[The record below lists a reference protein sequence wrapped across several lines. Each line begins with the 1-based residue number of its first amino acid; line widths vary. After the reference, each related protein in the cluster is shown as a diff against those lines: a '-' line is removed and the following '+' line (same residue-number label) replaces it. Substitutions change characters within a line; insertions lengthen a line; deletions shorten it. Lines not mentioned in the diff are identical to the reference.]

1 MDKEQSKTNKFRELR
16 LKAEEKLEN
25 TFNEQG
31 KVPDQD
37 DLLSIKE
44 LIHELQVHQSELEM
58 QNDELQ
64 NTKEKL
70 KQSEKRYEDL
80 YNSIPVSYL
89 TLNKYGNILDCNA
102 TAIQKLNTNRG
113 YLINKS
119 FYDFISTQ
127 DKDKLYLHLIEVLK
141 KSGQDQ
147 CELQIHLIPDHS
159 NENAAITEN
168 PVEPFTVLL
177 DSKVFT
183 DKDGKAICRTVLN
196 NITDRKE
203 MEHELKTAKE
213 KAEEND
219 VLKSAFLANLSHEIR
234 SPMNG
239 ILGFTDWLI
248 RAEISSEEKDQYI
261 DMIHKSGK
269 RLMNTV
275 DDIIAISKIETG
287 TLKLES
293 RETDLNK
300 KLSELTQFF
309 RPEAEKKGLQL
320 QLDYSL
326 PPENTMIL
334 TDEGKL
340 ESILTNLIKN
350 AIKYTDEGRIHLGCR
365 KRASTIEFYV
375 SDSGIGIPDDRIDG
389 IFNRFEQ
396 ADISDKRAFEGS
408 GLGLSIVKSYAQM
421 LGGNVRVTS
430 EEGKGSTFYITLP
443 YKPADLTEKASPENE
458 TSLTSSHYD
467 LEAIRHQNLN
477 ILVAEDDDASFLVV
491 KALLKNLNCQITHTK
506 SGTETIETCY
516 QNPDFDL
523 ILMDIKM
530 PEMNGYEASRKIR
543 EFNNEVYIIAQT
555 AYAMKGAKEQSLK
568 AGINDYIAKP
578 IRFDSMMEAIY
589 LGICAR

>member
-1 MDKEQSKTNKFRELR
+1 MEGEKSRTDKFRELR

-25 TFNEQG
+25 TFNGEG

-37 DLLSIKE
+37 DLFSIKE
-44 LIHELQVHQSELEM
+44 LMHELQVHQSELEM

-70 KQSEKRYEDL
+70 KESEKRYEEL

-89 TLNKYGNILDCNA
+89 TLNKDGKILDCNH
-102 TAIQKLNTNRG
+102 TAVQNLNTDRG
-113 YLINKS
+113 HLINKS
-119 FYDFISTQ
+119 FYDFIGSQ
-127 DKDKLYLHLIEVLK
+127 ERDKLYLHLVDVLK
-141 KSGQDQ
+141 KRGQDQ
-147 CELQIHLIPDHS
+147 CELQIHLTAKPETKKEDNGE
-159 NENAAITEN
+159 NEDN
-168 PVEPFTVLL
+168 VFTALL

-183 DKDGKAICRTVLN
+183 DKNGKAICRTVLN
-196 NITDRKE
+196 DITERKQ
-203 MEHELKTAKE
+203 MEQELKTAKE

-219 VLKSAFLANLSHEIR
+219 VLKSAYLANLSHEIR
-234 SPMNG
+234 TPMNG
-239 ILGFTDWLI
+239 ILGFTDWLT
-248 RAEISSEEKDQYI
+248 REAISNEDKDQYI

-309 RPEAEKKGLQL
+309 QVEAEKKGLQL
-320 QLDYSL
+320 QQDDKL
-326 PPENTMIL
+326 PPDNAVIL

-350 AIKYTDEGRIHLGCR
+350 AIKYTDDGSIHLGCQ
-365 KRASTIEFYV
+365 KKASTIEFYV
-375 SDSGIGIPDDRIDG
+375 SDSGIGIPEDRLEG

-408 GLGLSIVKSYAQM
+408 GLGLSIVKSYTQM
-421 LGGNVRVTS
+421 LGGSVRVTS

-443 YKPADLTEKASPENE
+443 YKPSELKEEGSPENE
-458 TSLTSSHYD
+458 RSLAGDHYD
-467 LEAIRHQNLN
+467 LEAIRHQNLK
-477 ILVAEDDDASFLVV
+477 ILVAEDDDASFLVI
-491 KALLKNLNCQITHTK
+491 KALLKNLNCTITHTR
-506 SGTETIETCY
+506 SGTETVETCY

-555 AYAMKGAKEQSLK
+555 AYAMKGDKDESLK

-578 IRFDSMMEAIY
+578 VQFDEVMQAIY
-589 LGICAR
+589 LGIG